1 VTADE
6 WTRVRDLFEAALK
19 QRPSQRAA
27 FLDEACADSPA
38 VRAEVTSLLDAHDSA
53 ADFIEAPAYEVAAD
67 LLADDPP
74 ESLAGRALGPYLIR
88 HEIGR
93 GGMGVVYLADDTRL
107 SRRVALKA
115 IAPGGGS
122 DARRRA
128 RMRLEARAAA
138 GLSHPGIATVYA
150 LEEIDDQLYLACE
163 YVPGSTLRALLKGGP
178 LSLPQVVDIAAQL
191 ARALA
196 AAHAHGVVH
205 RDLKPENVVRSD
217 TGVVKILDFGIARV
231 EHLSDARLTLTGTL
245 VGTPAYMSPE
255 QVRGHHVD
263 FRADLFAW
271 GVIVYEMTSGSNPFE
286 AETASA
292 TIARILE
299 SEPPPLSAPPSTG
312 LQSPSGLPIAGAP
325 WGRPIAEALDR
336 IVAICLRKRAEDRY
350 GSTQELVAD
359 LERLQG
365 DLLVLRDQ
373 GPPSRLAAAA
383 PAPSGRMGPLGP
395 SDRMGPMPVDA
406 RHATAQWWWQFH
418 QVAVSTLYAG
428 LIYPA
433 WRARVWM
440 EAPWGMLFFFA
451 LLAAAATSITVRLHL
466 RFTARVYP
474 TELPLQRARALPWTR
489 WSDGGFSVT
498 LLLAGLGLGA
508 THPEVATLFVAVS
521 IAGAV
526 ATFIIEPATTRAAFG
541 DESPRKTT
549 TGSGSAGL

>member
-6 WTRVRDLFEAALK
+6 WARVRDLFEAALK

-27 FLDEACADSPA
+27 FLDQACSDNPA

-53 ADFIEAPAYEVAAD
+53 TDFIEAPAYEVAAD

-93 GGMGVVYLADDTRL
+93 GGMGIVYLADDTRL
-107 SRRVALKA
+107 ARRVALKA
-115 IAPGGGS
+115 IAPGAGS

-128 RMRLEARAAA
+128 RMRQEARAAA
-138 GLSHPGIATVYA
+138 GVSHPGIATVYA

-163 YVPGSTLRALLKGGP
+163 YVPGPTLRALLKGGP
-178 LSLPQVVDIAAQL
+178 LPLPQVVDLAAQL

-231 EHLSDARLTLTGTL
+231 ENLSDAPLTLTGTL

-263 FRADLFAW
+263 FRADLFAF
-271 GVIVYEMTSGSNPFE
+271 GLLVYEMTSGSNPFE

-299 SEPPPLSAPPSTG
+299 SVPSPLWAPLPEPPSTD
-312 LQSPSGLPIAGAP
+312 LQ
-325 WGRPIAEALDR
+325 ALDR
-336 IVAICLRKRAEDRY
+336 IVSICLRKHAEERY
-350 GSTQELVAD
+350 GSTQQLVAD

-365 DLLVLRDQ
+365 GLLVLRDQ
-373 GPPSRLAAAA
+373 ESPSRLATG
-383 PAPSGRMGPLGP
+383 PLGPFDRMGPLGP
-395 SDRMGPMPVDA
+395 PDRMGPLGPPDRMGPVVVGA
-406 RHATAQWWWQFH
+406 RRSTAQWWWEFH
-418 QVAVSTLYAG
+418 QVAVSTIYAAM
-428 LIYPA
+428 IYPA

-451 LLAAAATSITVRLHL
+451 MLAAAATSITVRLHL

-474 TELPLQRARALPWTR
+474 AELALQRARALPWTR
-489 WSDGGFSVT
+489 WSDAGFSMA
-498 LLLAGLGLGA
+498 LLLAGLGIGG
-508 THPEVATLFVAVS
+508 THPEVATLLVAVS
-521 IAGAV
+521 IAAAV
-526 ATFIIEPATTRAAFG
+526 ASFTIEPATTRAAFG
-541 DESPRKTT
+541 EIPQRR
-549 TGSGSAGL
+549 